1 MLILAKSVLSIM
13 IGFLASLF
21 LGVIIV
27 PILRKKHIEQRVSVY
42 LEDAHKKKDGTPTM
56 GGIIFI
62 LGAFISIIALLILS

>member
-27 PILRKKHIEQRVSVY
+27 PILRKKHI
-42 LEDAHKKKDGTPTM
+42 KKENM
-56 GGIIFI
+56 
-62 LGAFISIIALLILS
+62 